1 MQTNQESF
9 FPWGKGLQE
18 TFGFSSFS
26 FFFDVRF
33 LRATSAV
40 LIVLL
45 AMVFPVAAQNKADLS
60 RLVVV
65 GDSLSA
71 GFQNGSLLDSQQV
84 HGYANVIA
92 QQAGV
97 NLNLP
102 LIAPPGIPNVLVLVS
117 VGPPPTLSTAPGTS
131 VGRENPLLQT
141 FDLAVPGANLHDVL
155 ATLPSVPIDDLT
167 DLILGLPGLLAPQP
181 IALSQVGWAEAL
193 QPSTIVIWVGNEDAL
208 GAVIAADPSLLTP
221 ASQFQ
226 TDYKTL
232 MDDLSQ
238 TGATLIVA
246 NIPDVTTIPF
256 LTSAEQLAQ
265 VFGQSLNVIEALLGL
280 GPGDVVI
287 PDAFPIIEEILM
299 NPLSGP
305 LPDAF
310 VLRAVQI
317 AEIKT
322 AINAYNSTIATEAQS
337 HGAAVVDINSLL
349 NQIREHG
356 IVVNGQRLTTS
367 YLGGI
372 YSLDGVHP
380 TNTGFAIV
388 ANEFIKAL
396 NRNFDAEISPVAL
409 APIAATDPLILPG
422 VGHPPSALGRVDPQ
436 TLAALR
442 CVLVH

>member
-1 MQTNQESF
+1 MQTKQESF
-9 FPWGKGLQE
+9 FCWGKGLRK
-18 TFGFSSFS
+18 TVGFSSFS

-40 LIVLL
+40 LIMLL
-45 AMVFPVAAQNKADLS
+45 AMVLPVAAQNKADLS

-117 VGPPPTLSTAPGTS
+117 VGPPPILSTAPGTS

-141 FDLAVPGANLHDVL
+141 SDLAVPGANLHDVL

-193 QPSTIVIWVGNEDAL
+193 QPSTMVIWVGNEDAL

-287 PDAFPIIEEILM
+287 PDAFPIIEGILM

-305 LPDAF
+305 LPDSF

-322 AINAYNSTIATEAQS
+322 AINVYNSTVATEAQS

-349 NQIREHG
+349 NQIHEHG

-380 TNTGFAIV
+380 TNTGYAIV

-409 APIAATDPLILPG
+409 APIAATDPLIHPG

-442 CVLVH
+442 RVLVH

>member
-1 MQTNQESF
+1 MQTKQESF
-9 FPWGKGLQE
+9 FSWGKGLRK

-26 FFFDVRF
+26 FSFDVRF
-33 LRATSAV
+33 RRASSAV
-40 LIVLL
+40 LIMLL
-45 AMVFPVAAQNKADLS
+45 AMVLPMAAQNKADLS
-60 RLVVV
+60 RLVVI
-65 GDSLSA
+65 GDSLSS

-117 VGPPPTLSTAPGTS
+117 VGPPPILSTAPGTS

-141 FDLAVPGANLHDVL
+141 FDLAVPGAKLHDVL

-265 VFGQSLNVIEALLGL
+265 VFGQPLNVIEALLGL
-280 GPGDVVI
+280 GPGDFVI

-299 NPLSGP
+299 NLQSGP
-305 LPDAF
+305 LPDSV

-317 AEIKT
+317 AEIET
-322 AINAYNSTIATEAQS
+322 AVNAYNSAIATEAQS

-349 NQIREHG
+349 NQIHEHG

-367 YLGGI
+367 FLGGI
-372 YSLDGVHP
+372 FSLDGVHP
-380 TNTGFAIV
+380 TNTGYAIV

-442 CVLVH
+442 RVLVH

>member
-1 MQTNQESF
+1 MLSNHESF
-9 FPWGKGLQE
+9 FSRGKG
-18 TFGFSSFS
+18 FAS
-26 FFFDVRF
+26 FFFFLDAVF
-33 LRATSAV
+33 LRSAGAV
-40 LIVLL
+40 LIMLI
-45 AMVFPVAAQNKADLS
+45 AMVLPAWAQSKADLS

-71 GFQNGSLLDSQQV
+71 GFQNLSLLDSQQV

-117 VGPPPTLSTAPGTS
+117 VGPPPMLSTAPGTS

-155 ATLPSVPIDDLT
+155 ATLPSFPIDDLT

-193 QPSTIVIWVGNEDAL
+193 QPSTIVIWVGNNDAL
-208 GAVIAADPSLLTP
+208 GPVLAADPSLLTP

-226 TDYKTL
+226 TDYKML

-238 TGATLIVA
+238 TGATLVVA

-265 VFGQSLNVIEALLGL
+265 VFGQPLNVIEALLGL
-280 GPGDVVI
+280 GPGDFVI
-287 PDAFPIIEEILM
+287 LDAFPTIEEILK
-299 NPLSGP
+299 NPGSGP
-305 LPDAF
+305 LPDSF
-310 VLRAVQI
+310 VLRAAQI
-317 AEIKT
+317 AEIET
-322 AINAYNSTIATEAQS
+322 AVNAYNSIIAAEAQS
-337 HGAAVVDINSLL
+337 HGAALVDINALF
-349 NQIREHG
+349 NHIHGRG
-356 IVVNGQRLTTS
+356 IVVNGQRLTTNF
-367 YLGGI
+367 LGGI
-372 YSLDGVHP
+372 FSLDGIHP
-380 TNTGFAIV
+380 TNTGYAIV

-422 VGHPPSALGRVDPQ
+422 VGHPPSALGKVDPQ
-436 TLAALR
+436 ALATLR
-442 CVLVH
+442 RVLVH